1 MPDGPEQS
9 TDADDG
15 NPFEIDFSVAHPAR
29 LQSYLA
35 GGESYFAA
43 DRDAAEKM
51 AAALPSGLDTA
62 RGVVRAL
69 GAFVGRAVRYLAGEA
84 GVRQFLH
91 IGVGPPGERNVH
103 HVAQEKAPDARVVY
117 VSDDPVVLAESHA
130 LRRGS
135 PEGLTGYVHGTLEDL
150 STILEGAAETL
161 DLAEP
166 VAALLV
172 TTLNFVPDES
182 DPQAIVGRLVE
193 TLASG
198 SHLLV
203 AHPSFDISAEGMPEA
218 SARLSQ
224 ALSVPWV
231 VRSRDEIARFF
242 DGLDMVAPGLVPI
255 DEWRHDAAEAPPRT
269 GRRVPPIYGGLGR
282 KP

>member
-1 MPDGPEQS
+1 MPDRQEQS
-9 TDADDG
+9 IDADDG

-43 DRDAAEKM
+43 DREAADDM
-51 AAALPSGLDTA
+51 AAALPSGIDTA
-62 RGVVRAL
+62 RGVVRVL
-69 GAFVGRAVRYLAGEA
+69 GAFVGRAVRYLAGDA
-84 GVRQFLH
+84 GVWQFLH
-91 IGVGPPGERNVH
+91 IGVGPPGKRNVH
-103 HVAQEKAPDARVVY
+103 HVAQEKVPDARVVY

-135 PEGLTGYVHGTLEDL
+135 PEGATGYVHGSLLDVAAVLEQ
-150 STILEGAAETL
+150 AADTL
-161 DLAEP
+161 DLDEP

-172 TTLNFVPDES
+172 TTLNFLPDES
-182 DPQAIVGRLVE
+182 DPHAIVRRLMG
-193 TLASG
+193 TLVGG

-218 SARLSQ
+218 SARLSD
-224 ALSVPWV
+224 ALNVPWV

-242 DGLDMVAPGLVPI
+242 DGLDMVEPGLVPI
-255 DEWRHDAAEAPPRT
+255 DEWRHDGAEPPPRP

-282 KP
+282 KH

>member
-1 MPDGPEQS
+1 VPDGPEQS
-9 TDADDG
+9 TDSDDG
-15 NPFEIDFSVAHPAR
+15 NPFAIDFSVAHPAR

-43 DRDAAEKM
+43 DREAAEKM
-51 AAALPSGLDTA
+51 AAALPSGIDTA
-62 RGVVRAL
+62 RGVVRTL

-91 IGVGPPGERNVH
+91 IGVGPPGKRNVY
-103 HVAQEKAPDARVVY
+103 HVAQEKVADPRVVY
-117 VSDDPVVLAESHA
+117 VSDDPVVLAESHT
-130 LRRGS
+130 LRSGS
-135 PEGLTGYVHGTLEDL
+135 PEGATGYVHGSLLDFAAVVEQ
-150 STILEGAAETL
+150 AAETL
-161 DLAEP
+161 DLDEP

-172 TTLNFVPDES
+172 TTLNFVPDERG
-182 DPQAIVGRLVE
+182 PHAIVAEFVE
-193 TLASG
+193 VLAPG

-218 SARLSQ
+218 SARLSH
-224 ALSVPWV
+224 ALKVPWV
-231 VRSRDEIARFF
+231 VRTRDEIARFF
-242 DGLDMVAPGLVPI
+242 DSLDMVEPGLVPI
-255 DEWRHDAAEAPPRT
+255 DEWRPEGGHPPPRD

>member
-43 DRDAAEKM
+43 DREAAEKM
-51 AAALPSGLDTA
+51 AAALPSGIDTA

-91 IGVGPPGERNVH
+91 IGVAPPGERNVH
-103 HVAQEKAPDARVVY
+103 QVAQEVVPGARFVY

-135 PEGLTGYVHGTLEDL
+135 PEGVIGYVHGTLEDL
-150 STILEGAAETL
+150 PTILERAADTL

-172 TTLNFVPDES
+172 TTLNFVTDES
-182 DPQAIVGRLVE
+182 DPHAIVGRLME
-193 TLASG
+193 TVTSG

-218 SARLSQ
+218 SARLGQ
-224 ALSVPWV
+224 ALNVPWV

-242 DGLDMVAPGLVPI
+242 DGLDMVEPGLVQI
-255 DEWRHDAAEAPPRT
+255 DEWRPDGTKPPRRT